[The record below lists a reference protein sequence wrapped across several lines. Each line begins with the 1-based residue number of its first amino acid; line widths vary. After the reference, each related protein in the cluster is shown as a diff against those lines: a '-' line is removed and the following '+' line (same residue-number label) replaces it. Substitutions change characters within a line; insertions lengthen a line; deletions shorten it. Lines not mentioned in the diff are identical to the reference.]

1 MNNIKKINIIKGLL
15 FLIPFFYACN
25 KEKNEI
31 GVDLLA
37 QETLI
42 SVHKDSTNI
51 CSLTTEYDTEIRSSR
66 FSYMLGGYTDPITG
80 THTASFISRYYFDSL
95 NVDLRNYT
103 IDSICFVM
111 YDTSYYYGDAQKSQ
125 SITIAE
131 LQENLSVEIYKNYY
145 ANTTLPVS
153 LTENITIIGEKNYT
167 PQFNATKGFRYK
179 FQQSYNNDTTKQYL
193 DTLLIQEFKGLYV
206 FSETEDAAIVRYVS
220 PQIYLY
226 IASGTTKKTVSLLP
240 SPTSFEIE
248 DETDPSNIYLQ
259 SLSIF
264 THDFSEEIK
273 NSIGTSHDSY
283 YVQGNAGLKT
293 SISFSNLESWQD
305 SIVAINSAILHVPIA
320 NQDFNDFPYPPLLN
334 LRIYN
339 PSGNLAF
346 ATLSVDFDST

>member
-111 YDTSYYYGDAQKSQ
+111 YDTSYYYGNAQKSQ

-179 FQQSYNNDTTKQYL
+179 FPQSYTNDLFARIQTIYTIDTTKQYV
-193 DTLLIQEFKGLYV
+193 DSLLIQEFKGLYV
-206 FSETEDAAIVRYVS
+206 FSETDDAAIASYVS

-248 DETDPSNIYLQ
+248 DETDSSNIYLQ

-264 THDFSEEIK
+264 THDFSE
-273 NSIGTSHDSY
+273 
-283 YVQGNAGLKT
+283 
-293 SISFSNLESWQD
+293 
-305 SIVAINSAILHVPIA
+305 
-320 NQDFNDFPYPPLLN
+320 
-334 LRIYN
+334 
-339 PSGNLAF
+339 
-346 ATLSVDFDST
+346 